1 MDGLKRLRREQLI
14 AGAELVDMVERLTC
28 ERIALRPVH
37 RVKDGF
43 LKVNQ
48 AQVLHGPPSIL
59 RWLLAAS
66 RSASAPIDINLVCF
80 FEGRFET
87 SGLDVCRKQKRIEMR
102 SESR

>member
-1 MDGLKRLRREQLI
+1 VI
-14 AGAELVDMVERLTC
+14 AGAGLVDMVGRLTA

-48 AQVLHGPPSIL
+48 AQVLHGPSSIL
-59 RWLLAAS
+59 KWLLAAS

-80 FEGRFET
+80 LKEGSKLRVSRFA
-87 SGLDVCRKQKRIEMR
+87 
-102 SESR
+102 